1 MKAMILAAGLGRRL
15 SPITNSIPKALVEIN
30 GKPLLEII
38 ISKLIGFGFNDLIIN
53 VHHFSDKIIDFL
65 GSRNNF
71 GINIIVS
78 DESDLLLDTG
88 GGLKKASSF
97 FNDGKPFLVHNVD
110 VLSNIDLSQLYKFHL
125 HDNPLATLAC
135 QERNSTRE
143 FLVNSRNEL
152 CGWKNNKTGEVKI
165 CNESNTYLKPMA
177 FCGIQ
182 IISPKIFNLITE
194 TGVFSII
201 DLYLRLSINHPIKL
215 HPFNNATWLDI
226 GSPDNLKKASQ
237 IVRKMIV

>member
-15 SPITNSIPKALVEIN
+15 QPITNSKPKALVEID
-30 GKPLLEII
+30 GKPLLEILI
-38 ISKLIGFGFNDLIIN
+38 KKLVGFGFKDIIIN

-65 GSRNNF
+65 KTNNNF
-71 GINIIVS
+71 GISIAIS

-97 FNDGKPFLVHNVD
+97 FNDNKPFLVHNVD
-110 VLSNIDLSQLYKFHL
+110 VLSNIDLLKLYQLHIQNNSL
-125 HDNPLATLAC
+125 VTLAC
-135 QERNSTRE
+135 QERNSTRQ
-143 FLVNSRNEL
+143 FLVNSKNEL

-165 CNESNTYLKPMA
+165 CNESDTYLKPMS

-182 IISPKIFNLITE
+182 IINPELLNLITE